1 MKELIKWIKRNIS
14 VSIVALCVSIISAYF
29 AYNRYMAENGSE
41 IKPVVFNKIDDEK
54 EKTFIFLTATDTET
68 IVKPQ
73 IFRRFTNISKY
84 TQKNVKVKYTLTTDL
99 ANQEFIETFIKIYI
113 NPIFELENTFHT
125 PNHETE
131 QIFSTHVGSLYQ
143 DDITPSLIDSLSY
156 TYFSKH
162 YYGRY
167 FKWQPPQIAF
177 SFTIKETIYYNL
189 HSPETYTSKIIVYAI
204 KNQEDWSKKAL
215 IAVKNNIKEIEEG
228 KNCDIVL
235 CYPSYYHD
243 FNTQYYNINK
253 NNIDSLIYIY
263 DEKSI
268 NVNHN
273 YGITIHKDNS
283 YHIKAELVIAMIVF
297 LMLVYMYIY
306 YYRKI
311 NYITL
316 TALLMPLFSLVI
328 SIVLSTYYYNNSD
341 GIDIFMTVQL
351 FTSLFGGM
359 YLLGNI
365 KYLKTI
371 KEEEPTIYTIS
382 FYTYWIIILL
392 TILYKLGSTK

>member
-54 EKTFIFLTATDTET
+54 EKTFIVLTATDTET

-84 TQKNVKVKYTLTTDL
+84 TQKNVKVKYTITTDQ
-99 ANQEFIETFIKIYI
+99 ANQEFIETFIKINI
-113 NPIFELENTFHT
+113 NPIFEWENTFHT
-125 PNHETE
+125 PYHDTE
-131 QIFSTHVGSLYQ
+131 QNFSAHIGSLYQ
-143 DDITPSLIDSLSY
+143 DDITPSLIDSLSFS
-156 TYFSKH
+156 YFSKH
-162 YYGRY
+162 YYGKY
-167 FKWQPPQIAF
+167 FKWEPPQIAF

-204 KNQEDWSKKAL
+204 KNQEEWLKKAL
-215 IAVKNNIKEIEEG
+215 MAVKNNFKEIQEG
-228 KNCDIVL
+228 NNCDIL
-235 CYPSYYHD
+235 FCNTNQD

-253 NNIDSLIYIY
+253 YNIDSLIYMY

-273 YGITIHKDNS
+273 YGITIHKDS
-283 YHIKAELVIAMIVF
+283 SWHIDIELVIAILIFMIF
-297 LMLVYMYIY
+297 VYMYIY
-306 YYRKI
+306 YYKKI
-311 NYITL
+311 NFITL
-316 TALLMPLFSLVI
+316 TALLMPLYSLFFSI
-328 SIVLSTYYYNNSD
+328 ILSTFFYKNSD
-341 GIDIFMTVQL
+341 SLNIFMLVQA
-351 FTSLFGGM
+351 FTTIFGGI

-365 KYLKTI
+365 KKLKLI
-371 KEEEPTIYTIS
+371 KEEEPSLYIIS
-382 FYTYWIIILL
+382 TYTYWVIIIFI
-392 TILYKLGSTK
+392 ILYILGKMN